1 MPPIS
6 RTRKR
11 FPRKNGRQGAAVVE
25 FAVVAPLMIL
35 LTMGM
40 MEMGRV
46 VMVKQLLVNAS
57 REGARMAVLPEATS
71 AEVQSAVE
79 QELQASSIVGATVT
93 LTPTVIESAPSG
105 APVTVAISIPAA
117 NVSWIPK
124 PMFTFSNT
132 LSSSTTMR
140 REGR

>member
-1 MPPIS
+1 MKPLP
-6 RTRKR
+6 RTRKHGTR
-11 FPRKNGRQGAAVVE
+11 PEARQGAAVVE

-57 REGARMAVLPEATS
+57 REGARLAVLPEATTT
-71 AEVQSAVE
+71 EVQNAVE
-79 QELQASSIVGATVT
+79 QELQASSINGATIT
-93 LTPTVIESAPSG
+93 LTPTVIESAPPG
-105 APVTVAISIPAA
+105 APITIAISIPAA
-117 NVSWIPK
+117 DVSWIPK